1 MSRHDPEPE
10 TELAPAARESQTEPE
25 PATMGPEL
33 EPADQDPALDVAPR
47 GDRRRGIR
55 FNILTGTL
63 ALSAIALLVGYLVVN
78 LVLMPSLTRQG
89 AEVRVPE
96 VIGLSEREAERLLA
110 GEDLRLSKIS
120 EQWSPDV
127 PRGFITTQDPPAGG
141 VVKRGRRISVIVSLG
156 AQGTSVPVIPE
167 AAGGLEL
174 VGARYC
180 GLLDRRVA
188 HLYYSNGDH
197 HLSLFLVPGPV
208 RDLSRELRPRGNFV
222 RLLRVGGTTV
232 GLVSEEE
239 DSVEA
244 FKRAL
249 SFSLAWD
256 LEEVDRSAP

>member
-1 MSRHDPEPE
+1 MTCNPERI
-10 TELAPAARESQTEPE
+10 TAYVDGALDAAHC
-25 PATMGPEL
+25 PEL
-33 EPADQDPALDVAPR
+33 EAHLAECAPC
-47 GDRRRGIR
+47 
-55 FNILTGTL
+55 T
-63 ALSAIALLVGYLVVN
+63 AQV
-78 LVLMPSLTRQG
+78 
-89 AEVRVPE
+89 
-96 VIGLSEREAERLLA
+96 EAER
-110 GEDLRLSKIS
+110 ELRARLKAL
-120 EQWSPDV
+120 PAPV
-127 PRGFITTQDPPAGG
+127 PAPELEARVRASLR
-141 VVKRGRRISVIVSLG
+141 RGRRAASWLLPLAAGVVALLAWGRGATPFVAWELSRDHDHCFGRRRLPAEVWTSDPVRVSEWFAG
-156 AQGTSVPVIPE
+156 QGTSVPVIPE